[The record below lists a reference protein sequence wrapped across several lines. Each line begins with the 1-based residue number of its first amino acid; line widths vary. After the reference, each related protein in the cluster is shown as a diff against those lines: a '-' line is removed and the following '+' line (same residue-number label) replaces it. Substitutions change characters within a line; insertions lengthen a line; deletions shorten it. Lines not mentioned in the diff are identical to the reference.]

1 MTDRYAYLAGREVE
15 GRHVLPLRVYYE
27 DTDFSGIV
35 YHASYLRFMERGRSD
50 RLRLIGYHQGDLFEA
65 TKAEHGHGLAFVVRA
80 MQIEFLKAGRVDD
93 VLEVWTWP
101 DEIRG
106 ASITLNQEVR
116 RGDEVLVTAK
126 VKLACF
132 AGGRAVRI
140 PEGLRKAIGG

>member
-1 MTDRYAYLAGREVE
+1 VTRTYVHLSGHEVD

-50 RLRLIGYHQGDLFEA
+50 RLRLIGFHQGDLFEA
-65 TKAEHGHGLAFVVRA
+65 TKTENGHGLAFVVRA

-106 ASITLNQEVR
+106 ASITLNQEV
-116 RGDEVLVTAK
+116 AK
-126 VKLACF
+126 RCW
-132 AGGRAVRI
+132 
-140 PEGLRKAIGG
+140 